1 MGGGAGVKIVGFTS
15 SGGKKKNGL
24 QKIEKSFASFYRSA
38 AFIFV

>member
-1 MGGGAGVKIVGFTS
+1 MGGGAGVKIGIFEQWRE
-15 SGGKKKNGL
+15 KKNGL

>member
-1 MGGGAGVKIVGFTS
+1 MGGGAGVKIVARL
-15 SGGKKKNGL
+15 NGS